1 MRILRGKWRGRA
13 IDFPGAAST
22 RPLSARAREA
32 LFNTLESRWSIPGK
46 RVLDL
51 FAGSGAVGLEFLS
64 RGAAHCTFVEKDP
77 VVLRHLRQ
85 LVERWGIS
93 LQVQVVAADVL
104 DFLAGPPQSFDFIY
118 IGSPYR
124 YWKRAAVLE
133 AVRGGWIGPGGCYVL
148 EHPLYESYADRPGFW
163 RAARYLSG
171 LLSFFVY
178 EELGL

>member
-13 IDFPGAAST
+13 IAFSGAAFT

-32 LFNTLESRWSIPGK
+32 LFNTLESRWSLRDK

-64 RGAAHCTFVEKDP
+64 RGAAFCTFVEKEP
-77 VVLRHLRQ
+77 SVLQHLRR
-85 LVERWGIS
+85 LVEQWGIAS
-93 LQVQVVAADVL
+93 QVRIVGADVL
-104 DFLAGPPQSFDFIY
+104 AFLEGPPQPVDFIY
-118 IGSPYR
+118 VGSPYR
-124 YWKRAAVLE
+124 YWKRAQVLE
-133 AVRGGWIGPGGCYVL
+133 AVWRGWLAPGGCCVL

-163 RAARYLSG
+163 REARYLSG
-171 LLSFFVY
+171 RLSFFVY